1 MPAEWTRHER
11 CWMAWPCRLDF
22 WGDNLLATQKVHAGI
37 ANAISAFEP
46 VTMLTPPGDIA
57 NCRAQCSELVTVLPV
72 ELDDSWMRDN
82 GPNFV
87 LDEAGNLAASIFHF
101 NAWGKK
107 HGLGTLTG
115 ANGDKYVGNLKDSKP
130 HGRGTYRWANGN
142 KYVGEYTDGN
152 AWQGTKYD
160 GNGKVIATWIGGV
173 ETSK

>member
-1 MPAEWTRHER
+1 MKRWSSIFFL
-11 CWMAWPCRLDF
+11 CFLL
-22 WGDNLLATQKVHAGI
+22 WG
-37 ANAISAFEP
+37 
-46 VTMLTPPGDIA
+46 
-57 NCRAQCSELVTVLPV
+57 CSELPPQSGHGTYNY
-72 ELDDSWMRDN
+72 DN
-82 GPNFV
+82 GTY
-87 LDEAGNLAASIFHF
+87 AGEFKDGMPHGQGTFTQDDGALYVGE
-101 NAWGKK
+101 WKEGKK

-173 ETSK
+173 ETFK